1 MPSSIAAPPPTA
13 TVFPA
18 AWHRQGA
25 YTLDAVDALED
36 AWREL
41 EVRTSNPLGYFTWVR
56 AALRAFEVDAQPHIV
71 AVSHGGRLQALAPLA
86 SCRVR
91 GIRRLTLAG
100 VHELHEPADLLWED
114 PQALSRLVLSIARRG
129 TPLVFERMPADS
141 PAVAEFERCYRW
153 RAFVLKRPRQ
163 SCPYIELDESWV
175 EPESHLNAGRRS
187 DLRRARRR
195 AEQFG
200 PVTTELHTPSLKELS
215 YLVDTALA
223 VEARSWKGE
232 SGTAL
237 VHDPHRAAFY
247 RRYFEAACVEG
258 ILRICFLRIGDHVAA
273 AQVAIEESGGF
284 WLLKVGYDE
293 RFAASSPGMLL
304 MRETIRYA
312 AEAGLKTYEFLG
324 RAESWTR
331 VWTATE
337 HDCISM
343 SVYPLGVRGMAALAF
358 DLAAAGYKKWKAPQ
372 SR

>member
-1 MPSSIAAPPPTA
+1 MPLTIAAPPATA
-13 TVFPA
+13 NAFPA

-25 YTLDAVDALED
+25 FTLDEVDAYED
-36 AWREL
+36 AWRDL
-41 EVRTSNPLGYFTWVR
+41 ERRTAKPLGSFNWVR
-56 AALRAFEVDAQPHIV
+56 AALRAFEEDAQPHIV
-71 AVSHGGRLQALAPLA
+71 AVSREGRLQALAPLA
-86 SCRVR
+86 SCRVH

-100 VHELHEPADLLWED
+100 VHELHEPADLLWDD
-114 PQALSRLVLSIARRG
+114 PQALGRLVLSIARRG
-129 TPLVFERMPADS
+129 TPLAFERLAADS
-141 PAVAEFERCYRW
+141 RAVAELQRRYRW
-153 RAFVLKRPRQ
+153 RAIVLKRPRQ

-195 AEQFG
+195 AEQLG
-200 PVTTELHTPSLKELS
+200 PVATELHTPSLKELS

-247 RRYFEAACVEG
+247 RRYFEAACVDG
-258 ILRICFLRIGDHVAA
+258 TLRICFLRIGGHVAA

-293 RFAASSPGMLL
+293 RFAASSPGVLL

-324 RAESWTR
+324 SAESWTR
-331 VWTATE
+331 VWTSTE
-337 HDCISM
+337 HPCISLN
-343 SVYPLGVRGMAALAF
+343 VYPLGVRGLAALAA
-358 DLAAAGYKKWKAPQ
+358 DLVAKGYQKWKEKQ
-372 SR
+372 